1 MLINVEEN
9 LLDQS
14 RSSTL
19 IDNEIEN
26 FLETNEGQ
34 NIKADIDLLNEMGF
48 DKKMINKVYI
58 LLRPANIER
67 AIDYMSEID
76 GIYQHDFLESTKPNE
91 KDLCFICKKPKQNH
105 LDYIDD
111 DLLNENQNN
120 NQNNHEQDII
130 NKEDNNI
137 IKDDIAEGECEL
149 CYEEI
154 YKKDKEKN
162 TIPCGHLYCNHCWF
176 NYLKT
181 LIMESRVDNIK
192 CMNQYCY
199 DYISEEFVLNHISED
214 KNLIEKYKRF
224 KKRVEIFKDPNKK
237 LCPNPDC
244 ESFLQK
250 SELTKYVECEF
261 GHKYCFECLKP
272 PHGNKSCDK
281 NIDTKFMKWKE
292 GKRVK
297 KCPRCQIFTE
307 KNEGCNHMT
316 CVNCKYQ
323 WCWLCE
329 GPYKYG
335 HYDSGKCAGHQFTRA
350 DNLDEIPKRNN
361 SYNHYDNLFLE
372 RRADYFG
379 LHSIFPCYF
388 DPIPDYGG
396 PNIMEEQFFIRYLI
410 MLLIWIFGVIIVF
423 CVRAFDYVEENISFK
438 SEGGFFENLEFVII
452 GLTGLCLLI
461 CYQILFTCLL
471 SPFMLISFFYHKFFD
486 KIQLFFE
493 LY

>member
-1 MLINVEEN
+1 MLIDVEEN
-9 LLDQS
+9 LIVQS
-14 RSSTL
+14 RNTTM
-19 IDNEIEN
+19 IDDEIEN

-58 LLRPANIER
+58 LLRPANLER
-67 AIDYMSEID
+67 AIDYMTEIN
-76 GIYQHDFLESTKPNE
+76 GIYQHNFLASTKPNE
-91 KDLCFICKKPKQNH
+91 KKLCFICKKPKRYH
-105 LDYIDD
+105 MDYVEEDD
-111 DLLNENQNN
+111 QSNENQSNN
-120 NQNNHEQDII
+120 EQDMI
-130 NKEDNNI
+130 NKDDNNI
-137 IKDDIAEGECEL
+137 IKDDYPDGECEL
-149 CYEEI
+149 CFEDI

-199 DYISEEFVLNHISED
+199 DYISEEFILNHLSED

-224 KKRVEIFKDPNKK
+224 KKRLEIFKDPNKK

-250 SELTKYVECEF
+250 SELTKYVECEY

-272 PHGNKSCDK
+272 PHGNEACDK

-329 GPYKYG
+329 GPYQYG
-335 HYDSGKCAGHQFTRA
+335 HYDSGKCEGHQFTKA

-361 SYNHYDNLFLE
+361 SYE
-372 RRADYFG
+372 RNTNYFG
-379 LHSIFPCYF
+379 LHTIFPCFYEPLSIY
-388 DPIPDYGG
+388 DR
-396 PNIMEEQFFIRYLI
+396 PNIMEDNFFLRYVI
-410 MLLIWIFGVIIVF
+410 MLFLWIFGVMIIF
-423 CVRAFDYVEENISFK
+423 CVKAFDYLEDEFILSHDT
-438 SEGGFFENLEFVII
+438 SEYFVYFLLI
-452 GLTGLCLLI
+452 LTGLCLMAA
-461 CYQILFTCLL
+461 YQILFTCILA
-471 SPFMLISFFYHKFFD
+471 PFMLISFFYHKFFD

-493 LY
+493 LS

>member
-1 MLINVEEN
+1 MLIDVEEVEEN
-9 LLDQS
+9 LVDQS
-14 RSSTL
+14 RNTTL
-19 IDNEIEN
+19 IDNELEN

-58 LLRPANIER
+58 LLRPANLER
-67 AIDYMSEID
+67 AIDYMTEIN
-76 GIYQHDFLESTKPNE
+76 GRYQHDFLASTKPNE
-91 KDLCFICKKPKQNH
+91 KNLCFICKKPKQYH
-105 LDYIDD
+105 LDYIED
-111 DLLNENQNN
+111 DLLNNN
-120 NQNNHEQDII
+120 EHDIM
-130 NKEDNNI
+130 NKEDNNL
-137 IKDDIAEGECEL
+137 IKDDYPDGECEL
-149 CYEEI
+149 CFEEI
-154 YKKDKEKN
+154 YHKDKEKN

-181 LIMESRVDNIK
+181 LIIESRVDNIK

-199 DYISEEFVLNHISED
+199 DYISEEFILNHLSED

-224 KKRVEIFKDPNKK
+224 RKRLEIFKDPNKNI
-237 LCPNPDC
+237 CPNPDC

-335 HYDSGKCAGHQFTRA
+335 HYDSGKCAGHQFTKA
-350 DNLDEIPKRNN
+350 DNLDEIPKINK
-361 SYNHYDNLFLE
+361 SYNNYDLRIE
-372 RRADYFG
+372 RRGHYFG
-379 LHSIFPCYF
+379 LHTIFPCYY
-388 DPIPDYGG
+388 DSALDYDIPDIT
-396 PNIMEEQFFIRYLI
+396 NEIVSLRFVII
-410 MLLIWIFGVIIVF
+410 LLMWIFCIMVVFYYKTFVYFSKNIINRF
-423 CVRAFDYVEENISFK
+423 MSCY
-438 SEGGFFENLEFVII
+438 FETIEFVII
-452 GLTGLCLLI
+452 GLTGLCLYI
-461 CYQILFTCLL
+461 CYQILFTCIL
-471 SPFMLISFFYHKFFD
+471 SPFILISFFYHKFFN
-486 KIQLFFE
+486 KIHRFFE
-493 LY
+493 IH